1 MMAEMG
7 TPWGFSNSGEMQGQ
21 FSAGAVKRELG
32 WAAGPSAVSGLQG
45 LPFQSRAW
53 WGGFLSSLSHHTVSS
68 SRFRATLVK
77 MVPFLVVSRALG
89 LDLALVPGATPK
101 KPFSGFTAHRRPSA
115 PGRDPGDVV
124 AHAPALPAVLLV
136 ALGGDEH
143 GQVGLAAGGRESAG
157 DVPAPRPGGSARPG

>member
-21 FSAGAVKRELG
+21 FFAGAVKRELG

-77 MVPFLVVSRALG
+77 MVPFLVVARALG

-115 PGRDPGDVV
+115 PGRIQAMSSPT
-124 AHAPALPAVLLV
+124 HQHFQPFFW
-136 ALGGDEH
+136 
-143 GQVGLAAGGRESAG
+143 
-157 DVPAPRPGGSARPG
+157 